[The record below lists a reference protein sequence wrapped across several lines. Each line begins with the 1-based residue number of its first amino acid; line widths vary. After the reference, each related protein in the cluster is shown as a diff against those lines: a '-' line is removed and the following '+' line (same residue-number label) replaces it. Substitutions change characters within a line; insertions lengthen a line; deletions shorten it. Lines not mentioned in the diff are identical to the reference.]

1 MTNATSSRLTPER
14 RERDENCYLD
24 PASERY
30 ATQLAAVVFGWG
42 TWSVGPLADEE
53 ALADSCRARADVST
67 DDGLAVSETWAS
79 AMVEADVKPT

>member
-1 MTNATSSRLTPER
+1 MPFRVCPGTTHAFCSAMTNATSTRLTPER
-14 RERDENCYLD
+14 RERDENRYLD

-53 ALADSCRARADVST
+53 LLADSARTLRST
-67 DDGLAVSETWAS
+67 
-79 AMVEADVKPT
+79 